1 MQERCYPADWTVPH
15 SPVSGPEA
23 TWVLLQSLLLVNWSW
38 DLFVWDLRELLR
50 LLTARPAEFNY
61 LFLTVHLK
69 ARAAYL
75 AAMGPF
81 DCPQQTILIGIG
93 SKRVQFAGIYYR
105 LLLPVLREV
114 LDSEEGAKLIGDR
127 EERLFQLAIREV
139 ERRYI
144 DILQVIA
151 LELEMSEVIHGHSI
165 ESWVTGTEVRNGKR
179 VSALPGPVD
188 VRVNMQRYGRHRL
201 VGPNAR
207 DMVRKIL
214 KREAVRTFLQRT
226 GVMSR
231 TDIEFEKLSRCA
243 KARNYWTVKYGDLE
257 VEFYMTLTN
266 TEKTTLYVVCAD
278 RTMRIHQRNGVPPG
292 SKPTM
297 IEVTDVSGTGEDLY
311 LVTFDN
317 GSVGI
322 YAIDFRPHKEKEH
335 DHVPEDVL
343 RMPRGGKTKSAE
355 RIQPSEVTGHVP
367 EGGSQNT
374 EPEAGLV
381 DGKVGEDA
389 VPTVEDT
396 AGAADKAEVPDEP
409 QREVEGV
416 RREAAGA
423 AAPGP
428 RHLIQ
433 RGVNTWRVVFD
444 GVELPGLGKDR
455 GMFFVAYLAGHAGA
469 DPIHALELEAKVSRF
484 YRKDCGLTD
493 IVDPDSEALVA
504 VDAEAVFDER
514 DLNLDNDRMAEL
526 LREEERKAMATI
538 DNPKA
543 SRTAKVD
550 ALKKVEAIG
559 AYRLNRFGKNSSPAT
574 DAVRRVRTAIDRLG
588 VAMEETMP
596 GDAQQAQAVAAFAE
610 YVRKH
615 IRDASANLWP
625 KAGLRSRKAKWQPG
639 HFQCNTVEGID
650 WVVT

>member
-1 MQERCYPADWTVPH
+1 MHERCYPADWTVPH

-23 TWVLLQSLLLVNWSW
+23 TWALLQSLLLVNWSW

-127 EERLFQLAIREV
+127 EERLFQLAIREM

-144 DILQVIA
+144 EILTVIA
-151 LELEMSEVIHGHSI
+151 LELDMSEMIHGHSI
-165 ESWVTGTEVRNGKR
+165 ESWVTGTEIRNGKR

-243 KARNYWTVKYGDLE
+243 KAKNYWTVKYGDLE

-278 RTMRIHQRNGVPPG
+278 RTLRIHQRNGVPPG

-297 IEVTDVSGTGEDLY
+297 IEVTDASDTGEDLY

-317 GSVGI
+317 GCVGI
-322 YAIDFRPHKEKEH
+322 YAIDFRPHKKEEH

-343 RMPRGGKTKSAE
+343 RKPGTR
-355 RIQPSEVTGHVP
+355 
-367 EGGSQNT
+367 SQNS
-374 EPEAGLV
+374 
-381 DGKVGEDA
+381 
-389 VPTVEDT
+389 
-396 AGAADKAEVPDEP
+396 
-409 QREVEGV
+409 GV
-416 RREAAGA
+416 RSQNADSGMADGNAGGNADPAVESTAATADATGLPAEPGQQIESVGCEVAGA

-588 VAMEETMP
+588 VALEETMP
-596 GDAQQAQAVAAFAE
+596 GDVQQAQAVAAFAE

-650 WVVT
+650 WVVM